1 MKMTGSELVI
11 QLLKEHS
18 VDLVFGYPGG
28 AIMPIYDALYDSG
41 ITHILT
47 RHEQGACH
55 AADGY
60 ARVSGNVG
68 VVLAT
73 SGPGATNLVTGL
85 ANALMDSVPIIAISG
100 QVTTSAIGTDAF
112 QEADIYGI
120 TIPVT
125 KYNYLVKDVNDLPSV
140 FAEAFYIAGTGRPGP
155 ILIDIPKNV
164 QVAQIDYEPGTTAV
178 IPLLKYTPAVTY
190 DYDAQLDQVLE
201 VVRKSQRPVL
211 YVGGGA
217 AISDAHEEITALARQ
232 AAIPVTTTLLG
243 LGSFP
248 GDDPLFMGMPGM
260 HGTRY
265 ANEAFAHADLVIA
278 AGARFDDR
286 VTGDV
291 TQFVKNAQVVH
302 IDIDPAEHSKI
313 IPADIPIV
321 GDLKAVLAALLK
333 KLDGIELDTHDAWL
347 RQIDGWKT
355 QYPLHYEA
363 SDTHV
368 KPQYVIEELSKL
380 TNGDAIVT
388 TGVGQHQMWA
398 AQYYTFRNPRSFV
411 SSGGLGTMGFGLPSG
426 LGAQIA
432 QPERTV
438 FCITGDGSFQM
449 NLQELVTLGYYQIPL
464 KVILLDNGYLGM
476 VRQWQEFFFERRYS
490 ATHLE
495 HGNPDFLGIAKAC
508 GVDGISVGSSAEL
521 RPALEKALHIK
532 GPVLIHCRIAQE
544 ENVFPMIPSGKTV
557 YDTIGERHGG

>member
-11 QLLKEHS
+11 QLLKEQH

-28 AIMPIYDALYDSG
+28 AIMPVYDILYDSG
-41 ITHILT
+41 IKHILT

-60 ARVSGNVG
+60 ARVTGKTG
-68 VVLAT
+68 VVFAT
-73 SGPGATNLVTGL
+73 SGPGATNLITGL
-85 ANALMDSVPIIAISG
+85 ATALMDSVPLVAISG

-125 KYNYLVKDVNDLPSV
+125 KYNYLVKNINDLPAV
-140 FAEAFYIAGTGRPGP
+140 FAEAFYIAKTGRPGP
-155 ILIDIPKNV
+155 VLIDIPKDV
-164 QVAQIDYEPGTTAV
+164 QFSQIDYEPGTKV
-178 IPLLKYTPAVTY
+178 EIPLLKYTPEIKA
-190 DYDAQLDQVLE
+190 DYDEQLDQVVELI
-201 VVRKSQRPVL
+201 RDAQRPVL

-217 AISDAHEEITALARQ
+217 IISDAHEELTALARN
-232 AAIPVTTTLLG
+232 ASLPVTTTLLG

-265 ANEAFAHADLVIA
+265 SNEALDNADLLIA

-291 TQFVKNAQVVH
+291 TQFVRNAKVVH
-302 IDIDPAEHSKI
+302 IDIDPAEHSKVI
-313 IPADIPIV
+313 YADVPIA
-321 GDLKAVLAALLK
+321 GNLKEVLAALLK
-333 KLDGIELDTHDAWL
+333 KLEGFAIDTHESW
-347 RQIDGWKT
+347 RKQIDEWKK
-355 QYPLHYEA
+355 QYPLDYEHSGA
-363 SDTHV
+363 DV

-380 TNGDAIVT
+380 THGEAIIV

-398 AQYYTFRNPRSFV
+398 AQYYEFLNPRSFV

-426 LGAQIA
+426 LGAQIGR
-432 QPERTV
+432 PDKTV
-438 FCITGDGSFQM
+438 FCITGDGSIQM
-449 NLQELVTLGYYQIPL
+449 NIQELVTAGYYKIPL
-464 KVILLDNGYLGM
+464 KIILLDNGYLGM
-476 VRQWQEFFFERRYS
+476 VRQWQEIFFERRYS

-495 HGNPDFLGIAKAC
+495 HGNPDFLGIARAC
-508 GVDGISVGSSAEL
+508 GVEGLSVVNAAEV
-521 RPALEKALHIK
+521 RPALEKALEID
-532 GPVLIHCRIAQE
+532 GPVLIHCQIAQE
-544 ENVFPMIPSGKTV
+544 ENVYPMIPSGKTV
-557 YDTIGERHGG
+557 NETIG